1 MADQRSK
8 EFIDGVHEFIEAAEI
23 HKYDG
28 FVRCPCKFCK
38 NEKDYSSSRTIHSH
52 LFNSGFMPNYYVWT
66 KHGERGIVLDNN
78 VEEEDRIP
86 DFAANYNSFFN
97 DTAMGEPEEDTE
109 GYVVEDDLGQMLR
122 EAEEGC
128 ETEKESRDLKRMLE
142 DYRTLLYPDCKQDQK
157 KLGTTL
163 ELLQWKASNGLSD
176 KGFEE
181 LLKLIKNLLPE
192 GNTLPE
198 TTYEAK
204 KVVCPLGLE
213 AQKIHA
219 CPNDCILYRGEYENL
234 DSCPVC
240 NACRYKIPRDDPGDV
255 EGMRVKKRVPA
266 KVMWY
271 FPLIPRLKRL
281 FMNKTNAK
289 LMRWHKEERKQDNM
303 LRHPTDGS

>member
-1 MADQRSK
+1 
-8 EFIDGVHEFIEAAEI
+8 
-23 HKYDG
+23 
-28 FVRCPCKFCK
+28 
-38 NEKDYSSSRTIHSH
+38 
-52 LFNSGFMPNYYVWT
+52 MPNYYVWT

-128 ETEKESRDLKRMLE
+128 ETEKESRDLKCMLE

-204 KVVCPLGLE
+204 KSCLSFR
-213 AQKIHA
+213 I
-219 CPNDCILYRGEYENL
+219 RGTEDTCL
-234 DSCPVC
+234 S
-240 NACRYKIPRDDPGDV
+240 
-255 EGMRVKKRVPA
+255 
-266 KVMWY
+266 
-271 FPLIPRLKRL
+271 
-281 FMNKTNAK
+281 
-289 LMRWHKEERKQDNM
+289 
-303 LRHPTDGS
+303 